1 MACPVGVQAMEWAV
15 KGMVFKAFETHVA
28 RHMGE
33 DMLDEALDQPG
44 LSNGGAYT
52 SVGVYPHADLLALV
66 SFVSARSGVPVSELV
81 RQFGYE
87 LFGLLA
93 GGHRDVIS
101 GFSGCIDMLAG
112 IESIIHRNVRKLYS
126 DTELPGF
133 TVLAREGEGYL
144 RLAYVSARP
153 FADLA
158 EGLIEGAF
166 AHYGVSEVATLCRD
180 NSAPDGTSCTFTI
193 RINAG
198 DR

>member
-1 MACPVGVQAMEWAV
+1 
-15 KGMVFKAFETHVA
+15 MVFKAFEAHVA

-44 LSNGGAYT
+44 LTNGGAYT
-52 SVGVYPHADLLALV
+52 SVGVYPHDDLLALV
-66 SFVSARSGVPVSELV
+66 GFVSERSGVPPSALV
-81 RQFGYE
+81 RQFGHE
-87 LFGLLA
+87 LFGRLA
-93 GGHRDVIS
+93 DGHREVIA

-112 IESIIHRNVRKLYS
+112 IETVIHRNVRKLYS

-133 TVLAREGEGYL
+133 AVLAREDETYL
-144 RLAYVSARP
+144 RLAYRSARP

-166 AHYGVSEVATLCRD
+166 DHYGVREVATLCRE

-193 RINAG
+193 RIDAG
-198 DR
+198 AGRDRGAQGATPAP